1 MVLRQTRQPFEREK
15 YMHLTFDPLLTDH
28 TRTNPK
34 KVKDLTEKNKTP
46 KEQETMRKS
55 LYSLECGG
63 LTPSWKP

>member
-1 MVLRQTRQPFEREK
+1 
-15 YMHLTFDPLLTDH
+15 MHLTFDPSLTDH

-46 KEQETMRKS
+46 KEQETMGKS